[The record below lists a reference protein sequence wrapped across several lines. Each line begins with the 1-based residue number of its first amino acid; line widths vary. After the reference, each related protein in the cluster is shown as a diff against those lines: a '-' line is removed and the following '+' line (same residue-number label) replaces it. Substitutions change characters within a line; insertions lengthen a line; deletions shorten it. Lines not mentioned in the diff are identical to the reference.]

1 MYSKNLVKAYQMAPT
16 YIPNSLAKKP
26 MEERKSLGPVSREF
40 ANIEAEG
47 GETVLIPNKGGLP
60 AHYNITGPR
69 HHEGGVPLAIPAE
82 SFIYSDT
89 RAMKIKDPVLLAEF
103 AMPEKKGGYTPAEI
117 AKRYDINP
125 YRKILQSPDSDA
137 LQVSTAEQV
146 IANFQVKLGKLALV
160 QESIKGFP
168 NGIPTVAMPY
178 LAKYQIE
185 PESIMPTDMQPEQQQ
200 QMPQGPQEE
209 MMDPMQEQ
217 MGQEMMEGEPM
228 MRYGGSLPHYQMGG
242 GRQARRQRRAER
254 QAMNDYNSNMYIQ
267 AMQQTMNQVTPL
279 IRDTYDPNK
288 PDPSTGIF
296 LQYDANGKPYY
307 HDGRGVRVDKFD
319 DLYSRSDNG
328 GVTLKEGESI
338 VVKDGK
344 RYIVKKIK
352 KPAVAD
358 KSVVKKSKAEATK
371 PGDIYEEDGKYY
383 KVKDYDVTKPIAETK
398 SGEANYT
405 GDLVEDKKKAKVIL
419 DKLAAAGAAE
429 YHADRWGPDENRD
442 GVKDN
447 KPGWHIKASS
457 RDKINT
463 SEKEFLTKFLSYGSE
478 RGILGVPDDQNYQ
491 ISIQSEDKGFYGYTD
506 PKFYEYRFWKARN
519 PSGTPEQWEAL
530 PEETVGEIP
539 GKTANRKN
547 MFYSLG
553 MDIEDPN
560 IKSKISNPNALYDT
574 DFVRGNKR
582 VKTARELKDAEGN
595 VIPKLN
601 YVEAIERFFDPASF
615 RPGIYNDSKLGLE
628 HADAFTFERTVD
640 PLEDT
645 EEEESRL
652 LDTDIDPYTPNYKS
666 ADKNTPWWKQDIV
679 NTAGALGNYYS
690 INKYQP
696 WKGQMQ
702 PYIPDPT
709 FYDPNREIAALQETA
724 GMAEDVMRGT
734 SGSSQSFGARVSDIQ
749 GKAAESIAN
758 TMGKYNNLNVGVA
771 NEFAYKKADLMNT
784 AQLKNLDATQ
794 KYIDS
799 VNTVN
804 QNYDNA
810 KREAGDELRGAYVN
824 AITNRANAQVLNSLY
839 PNYNI
844 DPSSGGML
852 NFIKGKDVIAN
863 QNAMATR
870 QDAEEYAKFRQAH
883 PELGAEESAR
893 IWVGLKGRTDNSSV
907 NDAYYDA
914 YQNMV
919 PQYNVGP
926 QAMDNYYLSPNQQ
939 PQMANGGMVPFEYTI
954 GYNW

>member
-69 HHEGGVPLAIPAE
+69 HFEGGVPLAIPAE

-103 AMPEKKGGYTPAEI
+103 GMPEKKGGYTPAEI
-117 AKRYDINP
+117 AKKYDINP
-125 YRKILQSPDSDA
+125 YRKILQNPDSDA
-137 LQVSTAEQV
+137 LQVTTAEQV

-178 LAKYQIE
+178 LSKYQIE
-185 PESIMPTDMQPEQQQ
+185 PEAVMPTDMQPQQ
-200 QMPQGPQEE
+200 QMPQGPPQE
-209 MMDPMQEQ
+209 MQDPMQEP
-217 MGQEMMEGEPM
+217 MGQEMMEGQPM
-228 MRYGGSLPHYQMGG
+228 MRYGGSLDQYQRGG

-254 QAMNDYNSNMYIQ
+254 DAMNNYYYNMYIQ
-267 AMQQTMNQVTPL
+267 AMQQVANEPRPL
-279 IRDTYDPNK
+279 MKDTYDPNK

-296 LQYDANGKPYY
+296 VKYDSEGKPYY
-307 HDGRGVRVDKFD
+307 QDGRGVRVTSFD
-319 DLYSRSDNG
+319 NLYSNPSSENKEVKLG
-328 GVTLKEGESI
+328 EGESI

-344 RYIVKKIK
+344 RYIVKK
-352 KPAVAD
+352 
-358 KSVVKKSKAEATK
+358 VKKSAVVDKTK
-371 PGDIYEEDGKYY
+371 IKKKEDAVSNGDVYEENGKYY
-383 KVKDYDVTKPIAETK
+383 KVEGYDPSKITRSTQSTGI
-398 SGEANYT
+398 ANYPG
-405 GDLVEDKKKAKVIL
+405 GDTQLASDKKRADEILTRLEGKGLAKKKGNGWDIRP
-419 DKLAAAGAAE
+419 GARKEMSTA
-429 YHADRWGPDENRD
+429 
-442 GVKDN
+442 
-447 KPGWHIKASS
+447 
-457 RDKINT
+457 
-463 SEKEFLTKFLSYGSE
+463 EKEFLTDFFS
-478 RGILGVPDDQNYQ
+478 RGNTPGVIGLGVDGYNVTNQG
-491 ISIQSEDKGFYGYTD
+491 EEKGFYGFTNPD
-506 PKFYEYRFWKARN
+506 FYEYRYYKATHPNATAADWDALDAKAKAENRRDYLYN
-519 PSGTPEQWEAL
+519 IGFDTTDPHIAANINDPDKLYTKEFVEGTKKAKLNREMDY
-530 PEETVGEIP
+530 TDKD
-539 GKTANRKN
+539 GKTTKVKE
-547 MFYSLG
+547 LG
-553 MDIEDPN
+553 F
-560 IKSKISNPNALYDT
+560 A
-574 DFVRGNKR
+574 G
-582 VKTARELKDAEGN
+582 A
-595 VIPKLN
+595 
-601 YVEAIERFFDPASF
+601 VESFFDPDLF
-615 RPGIYNDSKLGLE
+615 RTGKPVDNQLGLE
-628 HADAFTFERTVD
+628 HADAYTFGRKTSELV
-640 PLEDT
+640 DT
-645 EEEESRL
+645 EEEELTPVDAEERINTY
-652 LDTDIDPYTPNYKS
+652 DPNYKS
-666 ADKNTPWWKQDIV
+666 LNKDTPWWKQDIV

-734 SGSSQSFGARVSDIQ
+734 SGSSQALGARVSDIQ

-799 VNTVN
+799 VNIVN

-839 PNYNI
+839 PNYNV

-852 NFIKGKDVIAN
+852 NFIKGKEIIAN
-863 QNAMATR
+863 QNALATR

-883 PELGAEESAR
+883 PELQADEVAR
-893 IWVGLKGRTDNSSV
+893 VWVGLKGRTDNNSV
-907 NDAYYDA
+907 NDSYYDA
-914 YQNMV
+914 YQNMI

-926 QAMDNYYLSPNQQ
+926 QAMDNYYVSPNQ

>member
-26 MEERKSLGPVSREF
+26 MKERKSLGPVSREF

-60 AHYNITGPR
+60 AHYNINGPR
-69 HHEGGVPLAIPAE
+69 HFEGGVPLAIPAE

-103 AMPEKKGGYTPAEI
+103 GMPEKKGGYTPAEI
-117 AKRYDINP
+117 AKKYDINP
-125 YRKILQSPDSDA
+125 YRKILQNPDSDA
-137 LQVSTAEQV
+137 LQVTTAEQV

-185 PESIMPTDMQPEQQQ
+185 PEMVMPTDMQPEQQ
-200 QMPQGPQEE
+200 MPQGPPQE
-209 MMDPMQEQ
+209 MQEP

-228 MRYGGSLPHYQMGG
+228 MRYGGSLPHYQVGG

-254 QAMNDYNSNMYIQ
+254 EAANRYQAELYRQAIQ
-267 AMQQTMNQVTPL
+267 QVAGQVEPL
-279 IRDTYDPNK
+279 MRDTYDPNK

-296 LQYDANGKPYY
+296 VKYDSDGKPYY
-307 HDGRGVRVDKFD
+307 QDGRGVRVYSFD
-319 DLYSRSDNG
+319 NLYTRGNAGSD
-328 GVTLKEGESI
+328 VTLKEGESLI
-338 VVKDGK
+338 TKDGK
-344 RYIVKKIK
+344 QYIVKKIK

-358 KSVVKKSKAEATK
+358 KSKIKKKEDAVNK
-371 PGDIYEEDGKYY
+371 NDIYEENGKYY
-383 KVKDYDVTKPIAETK
+383 QVEGYDPSKILRSTQSTGI
-398 SGEANYT
+398 ANYPG
-405 GDLVEDKKKAKVIL
+405 GDTQLASDKAKADAIL
-419 DKLAAAGAAE
+419 NRLEGKGFAKRKGNGWDIRPGARKEMSTA
-429 YHADRWGPDENRD
+429 
-442 GVKDN
+442 
-447 KPGWHIKASS
+447 
-457 RDKINT
+457 
-463 SEKEFLTKFLSYGSE
+463 EKEFLTEFFS
-478 RGILGVPDDQNYQ
+478 RGNTPGVIGLGVDGYNVTQQ
-491 ISIQSEDKGFYGYTD
+491 GEESGFYGYTNPD
-506 PKFYEYRFWKARN
+506 FYEYRFYKAVN
-519 PSGTPEQWEAL
+519 PGITAAEWDAL
-530 PEETVGEIP
+530 DPKVKVENRRDYLYALGFDTTDPHIANNLNDPDKLYTKDFVEGRKKVKLNREIDYTDKS
-539 GKTANRKN
+539 GKTQKVKE
-547 MFYSLG
+547 LG
-553 MDIEDPN
+553 L
-560 IKSKISNPNALYDT
+560 A
-574 DFVRGNKR
+574 G
-582 VKTARELKDAEGN
+582 A
-595 VIPKLN
+595 
-601 YVEAIERFFDPASF
+601 VESFFDPDLF
-615 RPGIYNDSKLGLE
+615 RTGKPVDNQLGLE
-628 HADAFTFERTVD
+628 HADAFSFGRKTKELT
-640 PLEDT
+640 DT
-645 EEEESRL
+645 ETEEMTPV
-652 LDTDIDPYTPNYKS
+652 DAVGDIKTYTPDYKYPS
-666 ADKNTPWWKQDIV
+666 KDTPWWKQDII

-734 SGSSQSFGARVSDIQ
+734 AGSSQAFGARVSDIQ

-799 VNTVN
+799 VNIVN

-844 DPSSGGML
+844 DPASGGFL
-852 NFIKGKDVIAN
+852 NFIKGKEMVAN
-863 QNAMATR
+863 QNALATR

-883 PELGAEESAR
+883 PELQADEAAR
-893 IWVGLKGRTDNSSV
+893 VWVGLKGKTDSNSV
-907 NDAYYDA
+907 NDSYYDA
-914 YQNMV
+914 YQNMI

-926 QAMDNYYLSPNQQ
+926 QAMDNYYLSPNQ

>member
-103 AMPEKKGGYTPAEI
+103 GMPEKKGGYTPAEI
-117 AKRYDINP
+117 AKKYDINP

-137 LQVSTAEQV
+137 LQVTTAEQV

-185 PESIMPTDMQPEQQQ
+185 PEMVMPTDMQPQQ
-200 QMPQGPQEE
+200 QMPQGPPQG

-228 MRYGGSLPHYQMGG
+228 MRYGGSMPHYQMGG

-254 QAMNDYNSNMYIQ
+254 QAINDQNAYLYRQ
-267 AMQQTMNQVTPL
+267 AMQQVMNEVPPL
-279 IRDTYDPNK
+279 MRNTYDPNK
-288 PDPSTGIF
+288 ADPSTGIF
-296 LQYDANGKPYY
+296 VKYGADGKPYY
-307 HDGRGVRVDKFD
+307 QDGRGVRVDSFD
-319 DLYSRSDNG
+319 NLYSKANG
-328 GVTLKEGESI
+328 GSDVTLKEGESI
-338 VVKDGK
+338 IEKNGR
-344 RYIVKKIK
+344 RYIVKKVK

-358 KSVVKKSKAEATK
+358 KTTIKKKEDALK
-371 PGDIYEEDGKYY
+371 NGDVYEENGKYY
-383 KVKDYDVTKPIAETK
+383 QVEGYDPSKILRSTQSTGI
-398 SGEANYT
+398 ANYPG
-405 GDLVEDKKKAKVIL
+405 GDTQLASDKAKADAIL
-419 DKLAAAGAAE
+419 TRLEGKGLAKRKGNGWDIRPGARTE
-429 YHADRWGPDENRD
+429 M
-442 GVKDN
+442 
-447 KPGWHIKASS
+447 
-457 RDKINT
+457 NT
-463 SEKEFLTKFLSYGSE
+463 AEKEFLTEFFS
-478 RGILGVPDDQNYQ
+478 RGNTPGVIGLGVDGYNVTQQ
-491 ISIQSEDKGFYGYTD
+491 GEESGFYGYTNPD
-506 PKFYEYRFWKARN
+506 FYEYRFYKAVN
-519 PSGTPEQWEAL
+519 PGVTAAEWDALDPKIKLENRRDYLYNLGFDTTDPHISANIADPAKLYTKEFVEGTKKAKL
-530 PEETVGEIP
+530 NREIEYTDKT
-539 GKTANRKN
+539 GKTQKVKE
-547 MFYSLG
+547 LG
-553 MDIEDPN
+553 L
-560 IKSKISNPNALYDT
+560 A
-574 DFVRGNKR
+574 G
-582 VKTARELKDAEGN
+582 A
-595 VIPKLN
+595 
-601 YVEAIERFFDPASF
+601 VESFFDPELF
-615 RPGIYNDSKLGLE
+615 RTGKPVDNQLGLE
-628 HADAFTFERTVD
+628 HADAFSFGRKTKE
-640 PLEDT
+640 LADT
-645 EEEESRL
+645 ESEEMTPIDPVE
-652 LDTDIDPYTPNYKS
+652 DINPYTPNYRAAS
-666 ADKNTPWWKQDIV
+666 QEAPWWKQDVV

-702 PYIPDPT
+702 PYVPDPT

-810 KREAGDELRGAYVN
+810 KREAADELRGAYVSG
-824 AITNRANAQVLNSLY
+824 ITNAANAQVLNSLY

-844 DPSSGGML
+844 DPASGGKL
-852 NFIKGKDVIAN
+852 NFIRGKEAVAN
-863 QNAMATR
+863 QNALATR

-893 IWVGLKGRTDNSSV
+893 IWVGLKAKSDTSSV
-907 NDAYYDA
+907 NDSYYDA

-926 QAMDNYYLSPNQQ
+926 QAMDNYYLSPNQ

>member
-26 MEERKSLGPVSREF
+26 MKERKSLGPVSREF

-60 AHYNITGPR
+60 AHYNINGPR

-185 PESIMPTDMQPEQQQ
+185 PESVMPTDMQPEQQQ
-200 QMPQGPQEE
+200 QMPQGPEEE
-209 MMDPMQEQ
+209 MQEPMQEP

-254 QAMNDYNSNMYIQ
+254 QAMEDYYYNAY
-267 AMQQTMNQVTPL
+267 MQQMQQANSQVRPL
-279 IRDTYDPNK
+279 MRDTYDPSK

-296 LQYDANGKPYY
+296 LQYDENGNPYY

-319 DLYSRSDNG
+319 DLYARGNG
-328 GVTLKEGESI
+328 GSDVTLKEGESI

-344 RYIVKKIK
+344 RYIVKKTK

-358 KSVVKKSKAEATK
+358 KSKVKKKEEAITS
-371 PGDIYEEDGKYY
+371 GDIYEEDGKYY
-383 KVKDYDVTKPIAETK
+383 KIKEYDVTKPIASTK
-398 SGEANYT
+398 SGKTNYT
-405 GDLVEDKKKAKVIL
+405 GDLEEDKKKAKVIL
-419 DKLAAAGAAE
+419 DKLAATGGAE
-429 YHADRWGPDENRD
+429 YHDAVWTSGGNTYQ
-442 GVKDN
+442 
-447 KPGWHIKASS
+447 PGWHIKDSARS
-457 RDKINT
+457 KINT
-463 SEKEFLTKFLSYGSE
+463 AEKDFLTKFLSYGSE
-478 RGILGVPDDQNYQ
+478 SGVLGVPDEKEYQ
-491 ISIQSEDKGFYGYTD
+491 VSLQTSGDTGFFGYTD
-506 PKFYEYRFWKARN
+506 PKFYEYRFWQARN
-519 PSGTPEQWEAL
+519 
-530 PEETVGEIP
+530 P
-539 GKTANRKN
+539 GKTADDWDAVSADDKLKNRKN

-553 MDIEDPN
+553 MDINDPHISAN
-560 IKSKISNPNALYDT
+560 INNPDQLYT
-574 DFVRGNKR
+574 PEFVKGNKR
-582 VKTARELKDAEGN
+582 VRTAREIKDKDGN
-595 VIPKLN
+595 VVNNLN
-601 YVEAIERFFDPASF
+601 YVDAVENFFNPGEF
-615 RPGIYNDSKLGLE
+615 RPGLSDDKKLGLE

-652 LDTDIDPYTPNYKS
+652 LDTDITPYTPNYKS

-690 INKYQP
+690 INKYKP

-870 QDAEEYAKFRQAH
+870 QDAEEYAKFRQNH
-883 PELGAEESAR
+883 PELQADEAAR
-893 IWVGLKGRTDNSSV
+893 VWVGLRSKGDSGSV
-907 NDAYYDA
+907 NDGYYDA
-914 YQNMV
+914 YQNIV

-926 QAMDNYYLSPNQQ
+926 QAMDNYYLSPDQ
-939 PQMANGGMVPFEYTI
+939 PEKAYGGMVPFNYTT